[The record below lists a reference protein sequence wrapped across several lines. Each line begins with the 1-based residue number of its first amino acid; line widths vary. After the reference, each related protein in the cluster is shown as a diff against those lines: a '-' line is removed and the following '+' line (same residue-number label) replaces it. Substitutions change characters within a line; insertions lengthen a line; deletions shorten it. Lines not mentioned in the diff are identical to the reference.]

1 MPGYILVS
9 QTELSPPKARGM
21 TRYVESLGMLDF
33 LRELEQEELPFSR
46 NACVRVEGLEEV
58 LYAMRPDYHRMALQ
72 TRSLLNRAANDLS
85 KKLITVQIVFKGKL
99 ERGATL
105 RALYRGEELPIHIIF
120 GTPTCTDI
128 DGSTVYRVPFS
139 LTTP

>member
-1 MPGYILVS
+1 
-9 QTELSPPKARGM
+9 M
-21 TRYVESLGMLDF
+21 TRYAEGLGMLDF
-33 LRELEQEELPFSR
+33 LRELEHEENPFSR

-58 LYAMRPDYHRMALQ
+58 LYAVRPDYHGMAI
-72 TRSLLNRAANDLS
+72 RVRNLLNQAASDLS
-85 KKLITVQIVFKGKL
+85 KKLITVQMVFKGKL

-105 RALYRGEELPIHIIF
+105 RSLYRGEELPIHFIF
-120 GTPTCTDI
+120 GTPTSSEI

>member
-1 MPGYILVS
+1 
-9 QTELSPPKARGM
+9 
-21 TRYVESLGMLDF
+21 MLDF
-33 LRELEQEELPFSR
+33 LRELEHEENPFSR

-58 LYAMRPDYHRMALQ
+58 LYAVRPDYHGMAI
-72 TRSLLNRAANDLS
+72 RVRNLLNQAASDLS

-105 RALYRGEELPIHIIF
+105 RSLYRGEELPIHIIF
-120 GTPTCTDI
+120 GTPTSLEI

-139 LTTP
+139 LTSP

>member
-1 MPGYILVS
+1 
-9 QTELSPPKARGM
+9 
-21 TRYVESLGMLDF
+21 MLDF
-33 LRELEQEELPFSR
+33 LRELEHEENPFSR

-58 LYAMRPDYHRMALQ
+58 LYAVRPDYHGMAIQ
-72 TRSLLNRAANDLS
+72 VRSLLNTAASDLS
-85 KKLITVQIVFKGKL
+85 KKLITVQMVFKGKL

-105 RALYRGEELPIHIIF
+105 RSLYRGEELPIHIIF
-120 GTPTCTDI
+120 GTPTSSEI